1 MRPGLARAPDG
12 DNGGGATE
20 GCCDR
25 GVLRQSGS
33 GDEGC
38 DNGADAKRAVTQVER
53 KRGEQAGRLS
63 EGRETPDGDCA
74 GTERMRER
82 AVRNRAKPIR

>member
-1 MRPGLARAPDG
+1 M
-12 DNGGGATE
+12 
-20 GCCDR
+20 
-25 GVLRQSGS
+25 LRQSGC

-38 DNGADAKRAVTQVER
+38 DNGADAKRAMTQGER

-74 GTERMRER
+74 ATERMRER
-82 AVRNRAKPIR
+82 AGRNRAASVPAKRAGT